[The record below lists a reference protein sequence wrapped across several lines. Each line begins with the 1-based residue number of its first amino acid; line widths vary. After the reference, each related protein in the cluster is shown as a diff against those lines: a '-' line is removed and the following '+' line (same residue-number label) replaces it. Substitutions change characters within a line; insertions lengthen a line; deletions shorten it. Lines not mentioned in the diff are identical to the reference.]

1 MFDNIDLSKLG
12 DVLTYQHNAPILFS
26 SGLFFFL
33 FIGFLIIYMSLRKHL
48 LARIIYVTLFSLYF
62 YYKSSGFWFFLLL
75 FTATSDFCIAQG
87 IYHTATKWK
96 RKLLVVLSL
105 CINLGLLGY
114 FKYFNFLLEI
124 IASVTREF
132 GYQFG
137 NTSLQSVTYQPLDIF
152 LPVGISFFTFQTI
165 SYVIDVYRGDTK
177 AQRNI
182 LQFGVYV
189 TMFPQLIA
197 GPILKYHQVERY
209 LQDRRTDLDAISYGA
224 KRFVTGLAKKV
235 LLANN
240 LGLLWKQVT
249 ELGTDQMSVLMAW
262 LGIAA
267 FALQIYF
274 DFSGYSDMAIGLG
287 AVLGFHFPEN
297 FNYPYVA
304 TSVKNFW
311 HRWHIS
317 LSTWFKEYVYIP
329 LGGNRKG
336 LPRQLFNILV
346 VWMLTGIWH
355 GAGWNFLFWGLWFAF
370 FLILEKL
377 FLGDILESVPK
388 VFGRIYT
395 LAVVLISWVF
405 FALESPGEILVYLQ
419 AMFGMNGV
427 GPVNSLA
434 MFLCNE
440 YLVLLVIALVAC
452 LPLGSRLVHALKSSK
467 TGPAMALYRLGE
479 KVIPAV
485 LLLLSVAYIVDASY
499 NPFLYFRF

>member
-1 MFDNIDLSKLG
+1 MVFSSVLFLFRFLPIFMICYFLVPRNMKNLVLFLG
-12 DVLTYQHNAPILFS
+12 SLVFYAWGEPVYIFLMLFS
-26 SGLFFFL
+26 TISDFVWGRLIEDYRGKDCSRIFLLCSVVINL
-33 FIGFLIIYMSLRKHL
+33 FILGFFKY
-48 LARIIYVTLFSLYF
+48 AD
-62 YYKSSGFWFFLLL
+62 FLLQTVNTV
-75 FTATSDFCIAQG
+75 FGTSIP
-87 IYHTATKWK
+87 
-96 RKLLVVLSL
+96 L
-105 CINLGLLGY
+105 LGL
-114 FKYFNFLLEI
+114 
-124 IASVTREF
+124 
-132 GYQFG
+132 
-137 NTSLQSVTYQPLDIF
+137 PLPI
-152 LPVGISFFTFQTI
+152 GISFYTFQTM

-209 LQDRRTDLDAISYGA
+209 LQDRRIDLDAISYGA

-304 TSVKNFW
+304 TSVKDFW

-346 VWMLTGIWH
+346 VWMLTAFWH
-355 GAGWNFLFWGLWFAF
+355 GAGWNFFCWGGLLWICIVLERQLGRLKFVHKMKVLPHIYLWLVIPMSWMCFAITDLSQLQVYLDKMLWLVPGFSGGYEDAWKALSTYGGLLLVSGLACTPVIEKLYHKWQDKLPVKVLLAGLFWYCIW
-370 FLILEKL
+370 
-377 FLGDILESVPK
+377 
-388 VFGRIYT
+388 R
-395 LAVVLISWVF
+395 
-405 FALESPGEILVYLQ
+405 
-419 AMFGMNGV
+419 
-427 GPVNSLA
+427 
-434 MFLCNE
+434 
-440 YLVLLVIALVAC
+440 
-452 LPLGSRLVHALKSSK
+452 
-467 TGPAMALYRLGE
+467 
-479 KVIPAV
+479 
-485 LLLLSVAYIVDASY
+485 LLLEGN
-499 NPFLYFRF
+499 NPFMYFSF

>member
-1 MFDNIDLSKLG
+1 MVFSSVLFLFRFLPIFMICYFLVPRKMKNLVLFLG
-12 DVLTYQHNAPILFS
+12 SLVFYAWGEPVYIFLMLFS
-26 SGLFFFL
+26 TISDYVWGRLIEEYRGKDRSRIFLLCSIVINL
-33 FIGFLIIYMSLRKHL
+33 FILGF
-48 LARIIYVTLFSLYF
+48 
-62 YYKSSGFWFFLLL
+62 
-75 FTATSDFCIAQG
+75 
-87 IYHTATKWK
+87 
-96 RKLLVVLSL
+96 
-105 CINLGLLGY
+105 
-114 FKYFNFLLEI
+114 FKYADFLMQTVN
-124 IASVTREF
+124 AVF
-132 GYQFG
+132 G
-137 NTSLQSVTYQPLDIF
+137 TSIPFLNLPLPI
-152 LPVGISFFTFQTI
+152 GISFYTFQTM

-346 VWMLTGIWH
+346 V
-355 GAGWNFLFWGLWFAF
+355 
-370 FLILEKL
+370 
-377 FLGDILESVPK
+377 
-388 VFGRIYT
+388 
-395 LAVVLISWVF
+395 
-405 FALESPGEILVYLQ
+405 
-419 AMFGMNGV
+419 
-427 GPVNSLA
+427 
-434 MFLCNE
+434 
-440 YLVLLVIALVAC
+440 
-452 LPLGSRLVHALKSSK
+452 
-467 TGPAMALYRLGE
+467 
-479 KVIPAV
+479 
-485 LLLLSVAYIVDASY
+485 
-499 NPFLYFRF
+499 

>member
-1 MFDNIDLSKLG
+1 MVFSSVLFLFRFLPIFMICYFLVPRKMKNLVLFLG
-12 DVLTYQHNAPILFS
+12 SLVFYAWGEPTYIFLMLFS
-26 SGLFFFL
+26 TISDYVWGRLIEEYRGKDHSRIFLLCSIVINL
-33 FIGFLIIYMSLRKHL
+33 FILGFFKY
-48 LARIIYVTLFSLYF
+48 AD
-62 YYKSSGFWFFLLL
+62 FLLQTVNTV
-75 FTATSDFCIAQG
+75 FGTSIPLL
-87 IYHTATKWK
+87 
-96 RKLLVVLSL
+96 KL
-105 CINLGLLGY
+105 
-114 FKYFNFLLEI
+114 
-124 IASVTREF
+124 
-132 GYQFG
+132 
-137 NTSLQSVTYQPLDIF
+137 PLPI
-152 LPVGISFFTFQTI
+152 GISFYTFQTM
-165 SYVIDVYRGDTK
+165 SYVIDVYRRDTK

-249 ELGTDQMSVLMAW
+249 ELGNEQMSILMAW

-304 TSVKNFW
+304 TSVKDFW

-346 VWMLTGIWH
+346 VWMLTGLWH
-355 GAGWNFLFWGLWFAF
+355 GADWNFVLWGLFFAV
-370 FLILEKL
+370 FLILEKI
-377 FLGDILESVPK
+377 FLLKPLQKLPVLSHLYTLLLVAVSFVIFDSAGLSEAAAHLGHMFGAGGVPLATGEALYYLGSYAVTFIIAVIGATPYPTRWMNRLSEGPK
-388 VFGRIYT
+388 TGRVLAVAAPVALMAL
-395 LAVVLISWVF
+395 LAVVT
-405 FALESPGEILVYLQ
+405 A
-419 AMFGMNGV
+419 
-427 GPVNSLA
+427 
-434 MFLCNE
+434 
-440 YLVLLVIALVAC
+440 YLVD
-452 LPLGSRLVHALKSSK
+452 GSF
-467 TGPAMALYRLGE
+467 
-479 KVIPAV
+479 
-485 LLLLSVAYIVDASY
+485 